1 MYELINFFGV
11 SNAHDL
17 QVGFHINDCST
28 SSEDSDSSSS
38 SLRNSF
44 DEGEENSQFERITE
58 PFVSFKKV
66 EVSVLKLAPDS
77 KQIKYETFP

>member
-1 MYELINFFGV
+1 MYELMEFFGV

-44 DEGEENSQFERITE
+44 DEGEENSQFEGITE
-58 PFVSFKKV
+58 PFVTFKKV
-66 EVSVLKLAPDS
+66 DVSKIFLAPDS
-77 KQIKYETFP
+77 K

>member
-1 MYELINFFGV
+1 MYELIQFFGV

-17 QVGFHINDCST
+17 QVGFDINDCST
-28 SSEDSDSSSS
+28 SSDDGDSCSS

-44 DEGEENSQFERITE
+44 DDGEETSQFERVTE

-66 EVSVLKLAPDS
+66 EVSILKLAPDS

>member
-1 MYELINFFGV
+1 MYELIQFFGV

-17 QVGFHINDCST
+17 RVGFDINDCST
-28 SSEDSDSSSS
+28 HSNDSDSCSS

-77 KQIKYETFP
+77 KQIIYQH